1 MVTAGMTPRDAV
13 RQLEARLT
21 AAGCPD
27 ADYDA
32 AELFRLVTGR
42 DVRLADAPL
51 TEAQAA
57 RLESLCLRREAREP
71 LQYLCGHWSFLDFE
85 LIVGPGV
92 LCPFSHLATICCVT
106 PRCPASSRWVR
117 PFALRR
123 LRRISEN
130 IPYPPFLWM
139 PCGVGRPTA
148 PVSSPAFC
156 GPCRERAAP
165 ALLQR
170 PRVRLPLR
178 QPRDRFFL
186 FIVQLC
192 VVVVKVFGCVFHK
205 KVVFQLL
212 TTTYRGII
220 MML

>member
-57 RLESLCLRREAREP
+57 RLEALCLRREAREP
-71 LQYLCGHWSFLDFE
+71 LQYLCGRWSFLDFE

-92 LCPFSHLATICCVT
+92 LCPRADTEVVADGYFHESEKRSAPYFDIQIDG
-106 PRCPASSRWVR
+106 
-117 PFALRR
+117 
-123 LRRISEN
+123 ISLSN
-130 IPYPPFLWM
+130 TKF
-139 PCGVGRPTA
+139 
-148 PVSSPAFC
+148 
-156 GPCRERAAP
+156 
-165 ALLQR
+165 
-170 PRVRLPLR
+170 
-178 QPRDRFFL
+178 
-186 FIVQLC
+186 
-192 VVVVKVFGCVFHK
+192 
-205 KVVFQLL
+205 
-212 TTTYRGII
+212 
-220 MML
+220 

>member
-57 RLESLCLRREAREP
+57 QLESLCLRREAREP
-71 LQYLCGHWSFLDFE
+71 LQYLCGRWSFLDFE

-92 LCPFSHLATICCVT
+92 LCPRADTEVVAEAWTGSLK
-106 PRCPASSRWVR
+106 
-117 PFALRR
+117 
-123 LRRISEN
+123 
-130 IPYPPFLWM
+130 
-139 PCGVGRPTA
+139 TA
-148 PVSSPAFC
+148 MSGSSSP
-156 GPCRERAAP
+156 P
-165 ALLQR
+165 
-170 PRVRLPLR
+170 LPPTCTGFRRYCKLPTGMGGR
-178 QPRDRFFL
+178 WPSPGGAWKT
-186 FIVQLC
+186 C
-192 VVVVKVFGCVFHK
+192 
-205 KVVFQLL
+205 
-212 TTTYRGII
+212 
-220 MML
+220 

>member
-71 LQYLCGHWSFLDFE
+71 LQYLCGRWMQSFVPSIRTTSSSGRCVSRMAGSISIPL
-85 LIVGPGV
+85 LPG
-92 LCPFSHLATICCVT
+92 
-106 PRCPASSRWVR
+106 R
-117 PFALRR
+117 
-123 LRRISEN
+123 
-130 IPYPPFLWM
+130 
-139 PCGVGRPTA
+139 
-148 PVSSPAFC
+148 
-156 GPCRERAAP
+156 
-165 ALLQR
+165 
-170 PRVRLPLR
+170 
-178 QPRDRFFL
+178 
-186 FIVQLC
+186 
-192 VVVVKVFGCVFHK
+192 
-205 KVVFQLL
+205 
-212 TTTYRGII
+212 
-220 MML
+220 